1 MINPRNPKTKKAGE
15 LMEAETNGESLV
27 PFDNS
32 ALVELTETFSQS
44 IKIVIDSLVSAILP
58 IIRKMVEIVGP
69 LITATSDAA
78 LYDIAMKNNPKWW
91 HYYKH
96 AKKRRIRKKYYN
108 KLIRAAISEIEKG
121 VIR

>member
-1 MINPRNPKTKKAGE
+1 
-15 LMEAETNGESLV
+15 METENNGESLV
-27 PFDNS
+27 PFDDP
-32 ALVELTETFSQS
+32 ALAELVETFSQA
-44 IKIVIDSLVSAILP
+44 IKITVDSLVKVLAP
-58 IIRKMVEIVGP
+58 IIKGITATLAEIAGP

-108 KLIRAAISEIEKG
+108 KLIRAAIAEIEKG
-121 VIR
+121 

>member
-1 MINPRNPKTKKAGE
+1 MNNAGE

-44 IKIVIDSLVSAILP
+44 IKIVIDSLVSAIAP
-58 IIRKMVEIVGP
+58 IIRKTVEILAEIAGP

-121 VIR
+121 